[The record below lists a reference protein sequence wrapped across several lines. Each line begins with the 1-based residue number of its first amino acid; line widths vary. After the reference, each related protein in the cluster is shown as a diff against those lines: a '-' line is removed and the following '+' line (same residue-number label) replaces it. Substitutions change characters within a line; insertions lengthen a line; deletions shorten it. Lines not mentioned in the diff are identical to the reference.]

1 MTEQE
6 AIMFGMSKE
15 QILGEYI
22 MSWTSYHAGIEMT
35 VMGILSDA
43 QHLMEFGQH
52 DRARKMIN
60 IAKYILSQQLDAK
73 MQKKAA

>member
-1 MTEQE
+1 MTKQE
-6 AIMFGMSKE
+6 EIMFGMSKD

-22 MSWTSYHAGIEMT
+22 MSWTSYHTGIEMT

-43 QHLMEFGQH
+43 QHVMEFGQH

-60 IAKYILSQQLDAK
+60 IAKYILSQQLEAK